1 MRYRRTDVVE
11 RAIGVLD
18 EHGLDALTMR
28 RLATDLGVQPGALY
42 HHFDG
47 KEALL
52 AAIAEEILRRGHR
65 PAEIV
70 AWDAEL
76 LLLCLGLRDAMR
88 RHRDGA
94 LLIAQVHRSGAD
106 ALEAPLRSALD
117 RAGAQEHLSRV
128 GARTLVRFVLAQ
140 QDDDAEDFHLG
151 ISLVL
156 DGLRARLS

>member
-1 MRYRRTDVVE
+1 MRYRRRDVVE

-18 EHGLDALTMR
+18 ESGLDALTMR
-28 RLATDLGVQPGALY
+28 RLAADLGVQPGALY

-47 KEALL
+47 KDALL
-52 AAIAEEILRRGHR
+52 AALAEEILRRGSR

-70 AWDAEL
+70 AWDAE

-94 LLIAQVHRSGAD
+94 LLIAQVHRAD
-106 ALEAPLRSALD
+106 AEALEAPLRAALD
-117 RAGAQEHLSRV
+117 RAGAEEHLSRV

-140 QDDDAEDFHLG
+140 QDDDADDFHLG

-156 DGLRARLS
+156 DGLRARLP